1 MSTTSA
7 AGAGET
13 RWWRADVL
21 GDAAIVIERDD
32 AIRIVEAHLERGHQ
46 AWAAAG
52 AEQFPRHVI
61 VGVVEHELV
70 WKVYVQSEEFARTRN
85 VAAMLVGNGPYLVD
99 RADGGLHS
107 IGVVSEMEGAW
118 EDDYRGRIRGLPVR
132 TPMDDLHDELRTAA
146 EAAGGRMAA
155 VRALR
160 RKVTGLSP
168 AHALAYV
175 TGLLAGEVPAQL
187 LAVAHQ
193 ELMKPIDRVLAVRSY
208 GVDADF

>member
-1 MSTTSA
+1 M
-7 AGAGET
+7 
-13 RWWRADVL
+13 
-21 GDAAIVIERDD
+21 IERDD
-32 AIRIVEAHLERGHQ
+32 AIRIVEEQLERGHQ
-46 AWAAAG
+46 SGVAAG
-52 AEQFPRHVI
+52 TEQFPRNVI
-61 VGVVEHELV
+61 VSVVEHELV
-70 WKVYVQSEEFARTRN
+70 WKVYVQSEEYARTRN
-85 VAAMLVGNGPYLVD
+85 VAAMLVGHGPYLVD

-107 IGVVSEMEGAW
+107 IGVLFEIEGAW

-132 TPMDDLHDELRTAA
+132 TPVDDLHDNLRTVA

-168 AHALAYV
+168 THALAYV

-193 ELMKPIDRVLAVRSY
+193 ELVKPIDRVLTVRTY

>member
-1 MSTTSA
+1 M
-7 AGAGET
+7 
-13 RWWRADVL
+13 
-21 GDAAIVIERDD
+21 IERDD
-32 AIRIVEAHLERGHQ
+32 AIRIVEEHLEHDHQ
-46 AWAAAG
+46 AWAAAE
-52 AEQFPRHVI
+52 AEQLPRNVI
-61 VGVVEHELV
+61 AGVVEHELV
-70 WKVYVQSEEFARTRN
+70 WKIYVQSEEYARTRN
-85 VAAMLVGNGPYLVD
+85 AAAMLVGHGPYLVD
-99 RADGGLHS
+99 RSDGGLHS
-107 IGVVSEMEGAW
+107 IGTLSEIEGAW

-132 TPMDDLHDELRTAA
+132 TPVDELHDELRTAA

-193 ELMKPIDRVLAVRSY
+193 ELVKPVDRVLAVRTY